1 MRAIRRA
8 ATDRLKRLE
17 SLGIAWLMNPE
28 QDKLKRE
35 LPFIAAALETCTKYV
50 TDEALE
56 RVEGKADKELRRKR
70 SPVMKEERIRL
81 QWERYH
87 ARRLRLNVN
96 ADQPHDPVTG
106 KFIKRS
112 EAS

>member
-1 MRAIRRA
+1 MRAICRA

-17 SLGIAWLMNPE
+17 SLGIGWLMNPE

-35 LPFIAAALETCTKYV
+35 LPFFAAALETCTKYV
-50 TDEALE
+50 TDEGLE
-56 RVEGKADKELRRKR
+56 RVEGKADKELHRKR
-70 SPVMKEERIRL
+70 NPPTKEERTRL
-81 QWERYH
+81 QWERYR
-87 ARRLRLNVN
+87 ARHLRIN
-96 ADQPHDPVTG
+96 ANPDQPHDPVTG